1 MTVAEVP
8 SSGYDPENFNELGF
22 NRLLS
27 LVTDHPQMRVQ
38 IALFQQV
45 DQVALANGGC
55 RKSVSRIKPY
65 VWDRATPRNV
75 KHARPLIWP

>member
-8 SSGYDPENFNELGF
+8 SSGYDPENFNELAF

-45 DQVALANGGC
+45 DQVALANRG
-55 RKSVSRIKPY
+55 Y
-65 VWDRATPRNV
+65 VR
-75 KHARPLIWP
+75 